1 MKVIHVQFAA
11 IQGDIAGSISKVEG
25 LLHDVQPED
34 VDFLLLPELAFAGY
48 NFPSLN
54 AIQPYLELSE
64 SGPSSAWAR
73 TTAQRL
79 RSIVSVGYAEKVH
92 ASSTSACT
100 TNYNSNITY
109 CPDGRVIAHY
119 RKRFLY
125 MTDESWCA
133 EGGEGFYAGKFPAP
147 VNQSI
152 ALGICMDI
160 NPYRFTAPWTDMEF
174 AHHAL
179 EVGAQMVVVSMAWN
193 SLTLS
198 HEEVLQNPSNME
210 PDLETLD
217 YWIQRFKPL
226 VEANNSVLLVMGN
239 RCGTEEQ
246 VVYAGT
252 SMIARV
258 GGGSVEIWDVAGR
271 GEERLLVVD
280 TETKPQFNLKF
291 EPRKFTASA

>member
-1 MKVIHVQFAA
+1 MKVIHIQFAA
-11 IQGDIAGSISKVEG
+11 IQGDVAGSISKVEG
-25 LLHDVQPED
+25 LLHDVQPGD

-48 NFPSLN
+48 NFSSLS

-64 SGPSSAWAR
+64 SGPSSVWAR

-79 RSIVSVGYAEKVH
+79 QSIVSVGYAEKVH
-92 ASSTSACT
+92 ATSTSACT

-109 CPDGRVIAHY
+109 GPDGRVIAHY
-119 RKRFLY
+119 RKCFLY

-133 EGGEGFYAGKFPAP
+133 EGGEGFYAGKLPAP
-147 VNQSI
+147 VNQNI

-179 EVGAQMVVVSMAWN
+179 EVGAQLVVVSMAWN

-198 HEEVLQNPSNME
+198 HEDVLQNPSNME

-239 RCGTEEQ
+239 RCGVEEQ

-258 GGGSVEIWDVAGR
+258 GRGSVEIWDVAGR

-280 TETKPQFNLKF
+280 TDTEPQFNLRF